1 MGRVATTVDEQINK
15 LRERGMILDYPDDKI
30 KEILLDIGYY
40 RLGFYWHYFEKDR
53 EHNFIENTK
62 FSDVVSLYYFDA
74 DLRNILIKYINRIEI
89 NFRTKIIY
97 YASNKYKDTPFW
109 FADQNIVDETF
120 VNNLERIYTE
130 TFISNNK
137 ALKKHHEKYQNDRYA
152 PAWKT
157 LEYLT
162 FGSIYA
168 LYKKLK
174 SNELKQ
180 QIAQCYG
187 IRRTSILQNF
197 FHAIKFIRNSCA
209 HSGIIFDLHTP
220 LGISRFPGLTLNDRH
235 SLYTSI
241 KVILIILEKI
251 SIERSKELKQKIED
265 LFNDENLSE
274 KVREVIFDKT
284 GYDS

>member
-15 LRERGMILDYPDDKI
+15 VRERGMILDYPDDKI

-53 EHNFIENTK
+53 EHNFIKNTK

-97 YASNKYKDTPFW
+97 YASNKYKNNPFW

-120 VNNLERIYTE
+120 VDNLERIYNE
-130 TFISNNK
+130 TFIRNNK
-137 ALKKHHEKYQNDRYA
+137 ALKKHHKKYPNDRYA

-162 FGSIYA
+162 FGSINA
-168 LYKKLK
+168 LYRKLK
-174 SNELKQ
+174 DIELKEE
-180 QIAQCYG
+180 IAQCYG
-187 IRRTSILQNF
+187 IRRTRILENF
-197 FHAIKFIRNSCA
+197 FHTINFIRNSCA

-220 LGISRFPGLTLNDRH
+220 KGISHFPGLTINDRH
-235 SLYTSI
+235 SLYASI
-241 KVILIILEKI
+241 NVILIILEKI

-265 LFNDENLSE
+265 LFNGENLSE